1 MKETYIIKIWKTEEE
16 RDAGL
21 SEIISSNIADLKT
34 AIQDAK
40 KLKEEQKYDSVE
52 VQNSNQTKSY
62 YYIDNKDEKYIYNNF
77 WGSEE
82 EKITDIVN
90 IYFAEK
96 DLRNLMEYGSDRDYY
111 VMPSFTDLYKG
122 ILARLNIPTY
132 NITTEDLSDG
142 KYETTIEFNNQYS
155 IVIDTSAWN
164 SESEVISNVMSI
176 QEEFKKSLELNA
188 ENELLETE
196 NEEDMEV

>member
-1 MKETYIIKIWKTEEE
+1 
-16 RDAGL
+16 
-21 SEIISSNIADLKT
+21 
-34 AIQDAK
+34 
-40 KLKEEQKYDSVE
+40 
-52 VQNSNQTKSY
+52 
-62 YYIDNKDEKYIYNNF
+62 
-77 WGSEE
+77 
-82 EKITDIVN
+82 
-90 IYFAEK
+90 
-96 DLRNLMEYGSDRDYY
+96 
-111 VMPSFTDLYKG
+111 MPSFTDLYKG

-188 ENELLETE
+188 ENEYLETE